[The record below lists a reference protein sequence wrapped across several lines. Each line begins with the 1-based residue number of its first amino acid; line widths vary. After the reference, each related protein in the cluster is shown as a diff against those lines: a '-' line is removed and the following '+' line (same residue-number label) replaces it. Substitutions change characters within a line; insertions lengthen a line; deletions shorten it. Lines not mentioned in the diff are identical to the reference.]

1 MCDILIQLLYKKN
14 DILKIPPPQPIILL
28 INKVAKT
35 EKFDET

>member
-14 DILKIPPPQPIILL
+14 DILKIPPQPIILL